1 MELNHPQFGKWSKVG
16 ISRDCSR
23 FVTLHFMGYG
33 DCASEN
39 TVSSRQTDA
48 SLHQLA
54 RVVFGCSQCSQQIV
68 KSYGSDWES
77 PRMMFMRSCCCESI
91 YYVKAVRIWN
101 VLCSLK
107 DKRGIFT
114 KWFVESQKPSTMLLV
129 VCVWVHVTS
138 SLLLWLRF
146 PTLRVCPPSP
156 PTLWSSY
163 TAATE
168 CLTDSPL
175 QGVTPV
181 GG

>member
-114 KWFVESQKPSTMLLV
+114 KWFVESQNHLQ
-129 VCVWVHVTS
+129 C
-138 SLLLWLRF
+138 SLLCVCGFMSHLHCFCDWGF
-146 PTLRVCPPSP
+146 QHWVCPPSP